1 MFFNLLDTKNLGHA
15 KATAG
20 RKGNS
25 GIAWHCTAIPISFLV
40 LPIRPIENF
49 TTLND
54 YDHHISVNEFN
65 QMM

>member
-49 TTLND
+49 TIQMIMIIT
-54 YDHHISVNEFN
+54 SVSMN
-65 QMM
+65 